1 MSRLRSRLLAATLL
15 AGLGS
20 VPAPAEESKLVPS
33 PVPPLPSADQIENGT
48 ATLGNPLNQPI
59 TGAAEKPR
67 VVGGETPPSLE
78 QLQATRPGDEKG
90 DGLDA
95 GRGDQLHQ
103 SALTYGAQGG
113 LAARAFALNEMLR
126 RYQAQLDSVYDFKAL
141 VLPVGTGQTLM
152 RPPVVTEAEMAF
164 ALGDNAQVA
173 RETSCIYQITREAQL
188 ASAPPNWRSYL
199 VRSWASPE
207 RPADAGL
214 PHSDKE
220 VAYWNKWVAEGWA
233 AGERQAVEIFLSD
246 LGRLQRDIVGMARYR
261 VLLRAG
267 LIEGEAIILFGGRR
281 VYAKLFHAAIDTSG
295 PMRLNRPVMLAAP
308 GPEVLEEP
316 ERRREIAARIE
327 KGLLDGVSDDVLSAT
342 LLSMVAALRGA
353 AKARSAA
360 VDCLDAALSA
370 AGEATLLACAASSAA
385 AAGSGVNTPF
395 TSMLD
400 NGLEPHGGNGMKPG
414 DPSYSVDHRLY
425 IGFLNIA
432 LHRGGAKPIARHN
445 ALKALAER
453 DAMLSVKAIPEPLP
467 LSPADLCGQ
476 VEQMIRLVSNE
487 AAPTL

>member
-1 MSRLRSRLLAATLL
+1 MYSLKARLLAATLL
-15 AGLGS
+15 TGLAW
-20 VPAPAEESKLVPS
+20 APASAEDPRLVPS
-33 PVPPLPSADQIENGT
+33 PVPPVPTPDQIEQGT
-48 ATLGNPLNQPI
+48 AALGNPLNQPI

-67 VVGGETPPSLE
+67 VVGDETPPSLE
-78 QLQATRPGDEKG
+78 QLQSTRPGDEKG

-95 GRGDQLHQ
+95 GRGEQLHQ

-126 RYQAQLDSVYDFKAL
+126 RYRAQLDSVYDFKAL
-141 VLPVGTGQTLM
+141 VLPVGSGQTLM

-199 VRSWASPE
+199 VRTWANPE

-267 LIEGEAIILFGGRR
+267 LVEPPRLVFQDQPVDGGRDDLHIGDR
-281 VYAKLFHAAIDTSG
+281 TVRITDQ
-295 PMRLNRPVMLAAP
+295 P
-308 GPEVLEEP
+308 GLQAD
-316 ERRREIAARIE
+316 RRRWQ
-327 KGLLDGVSDDVLSAT
+327 S
-342 LLSMVAALRGA
+342 
-353 AKARSAA
+353 
-360 VDCLDAALSA
+360 
-370 AGEATLLACAASSAA
+370 
-385 AAGSGVNTPF
+385 GSG
-395 TSMLD
+395 
-400 NGLEPHGGNGMKPG
+400 G
-414 DPSYSVDHRLY
+414 
-425 IGFLNIA
+425 
-432 LHRGGAKPIARHN
+432 
-445 ALKALAER
+445 
-453 DAMLSVKAIPEPLP
+453 
-467 LSPADLCGQ
+467 CG
-476 VEQMIRLVSNE
+476 R
-487 AAPTL
+487 